1 MESMTLKAAP
11 RQAVGTRVTRR
22 LRESGMI
29 PAIIYGHGEPPVT
42 ITLSHRDVEFAL
54 DHHQRSLKVDIEG
67 ETKQY
72 LIKEVQYDHLGQTP
86 IHLDLARVD
95 LHELVQVV
103 IGIELRGV
111 PKGVTDGGV
120 LDQNLAEIEVECVMT
135 DIPDTLKPLVN
146 HLGVDEFLAVKDL
159 KLPPGVKVLTPGDER
174 VCTVRPL
181 VEEPEVE
188 AEAVEGEEE
197 TAEPEVISRGKK
209 EQEEESEG

>member
-11 RQAVGTRVTRR
+11 RQTVGTRVTRR
-22 LRESGMI
+22 LRESGML
-29 PAIIYGHGEPPVT
+29 PAIIYGHGEPPMA
-42 ITLSHRDVEFAL
+42 ITLSNRDVEFAL
-54 DHHQRSLKVDIEG
+54 DHHQRSLKVEIEG

-72 LIKEVQYDHLGQTP
+72 LIKEVQYDHLGQSP

-95 LHELVQVV
+95 MHELVQVV
-103 IGIELRGV
+103 VGIELRGI
-111 PKGVTDGGV
+111 PKGVAEGGV

-135 DIPDTLKPLVN
+135 DIPDTLRPLVT
-146 HLGVDEFLAVKDL
+146 HLGLEEFLSVKDL
-159 KLPPGVKVLTPGDER
+159 EVPPGVKVLTPGDER

-188 AEAVEGEEE
+188 AEAGEGEEG

-209 EQEEESEG
+209 EQEEETED